1 MNQKPIFARLEF
13 YNFLAHYF
21 SIINR
26 LLNFCSQNLSYA
38 SDLAN
43 AALFSIPISDGVDNL
58 KSHRE
63 QISKMQKQIKDYKR
77 EVDDQLK
84 RLGIDE
90 IALVKGQKNYGSS
103 VCVMQ
108 WTRFISDVTLI

>member
-77 EVDDQLK
+77 EVDDLSNRIKQCISYCK
-84 RLGIDE
+84 E
-90 IALVKGQKNYGSS
+90 KENESGSS